1 MSELISP
8 AEAQDSRSQ
17 TQDSRPDAHELLL
30 ELAGRLDDDL
40 LAWARELVA
49 VGEEGQA
56 VELVSAALAAER
68 VALPPAVRTA
78 VVAASRSAHT
88 DLDAETELVPAV
100 EECLTGHRFD
110 ASAGSGDRIAA
121 VLAGLPARRLAGCTL
136 HLSWRRTPAGA
147 APGPVPRPVVLVET
161 GPDRSADVLAYLLAT
176 ELDRAGV
183 KASVEVF
190 TTGNALPAYHVAA
203 LRSAR
208 RVEVGASVIAPAG
221 VVVAR
226 TAAEAAARAEPPAS
240 VEPEPA
246 DARTDTAALLVMPSG
261 GDAGGPPG
269 EARRAGRR
277 RKREPA
283 GSPEPGPE
291 SGGPGDGSVV
301 RSADGAPDTDPF
313 HGPLRVPLLAPLL
326 DPTTPDADDEGPPA
340 VPTPIRP
347 VPAQPAVDESAPQP
361 VEQPPQPDDAEV
373 DGPQPVRSGPL
384 DESRPV
390 TPVAAA
396 AEPAV
401 PAEVPDDVPQEWQDD
416 WRSGDWAMPP
426 AGPPQPPADPSAFDV
441 FETPSPSVED
451 NAVEQTGRTELPS
464 RTAPDRPGA
473 ELASRTAP
481 DLLDPAPPAGGPELP
496 FRAPAGAPPA
506 AGLFSAGR
514 PHGAEGTAAFPPQAA
529 REQGAAGPMPRRT
542 PGGERPADASLFDS
556 PTARVGPPPR
566 PASPRPMTPPPDLA
580 PPAASEVPLFGD
592 PPRDE
597 RRPDGP
603 SPDPAR
609 QGRRRRPDADDPEP
623 GPAPALEAEPP
634 VLGDTEHDLLAQLQ
648 AELADRERRPRPYR
662 RGRSAAPAVN
672 GHGVNGHAVNGHGAD
687 GHGPGPGAR
696 DPGPG

>member
-1 MSELISP
+1 M
-8 AEAQDSRSQ
+8 
-17 TQDSRPDAHELLL
+17 
-30 ELAGRLDDDL
+30 
-40 LAWARELVA
+40 
-49 VGEEGQA
+49 
-56 VELVSAALAAER
+56 
-68 VALPPAVRTA
+68 
-78 VVAASRSAHT
+78 
-88 DLDAETELVPAV
+88 
-100 EECLTGHRFD
+100 
-110 ASAGSGDRIAA
+110 
-121 VLAGLPARRLAGCTL
+121 
-136 HLSWRRTPAGA
+136 
-147 APGPVPRPVVLVET
+147 
-161 GPDRSADVLAYLLAT
+161 
-176 ELDRAGV
+176 
-183 KASVEVF
+183 
-190 TTGNALPAYHVAA
+190 
-203 LRSAR
+203 
-208 RVEVGASVIAPAG
+208 
-221 VVVAR
+221 
-226 TAAEAAARAEPPAS
+226 
-240 VEPEPA
+240 
-246 DARTDTAALLVMPSG
+246 
-261 GDAGGPPG
+261 
-269 EARRAGRR
+269 
-277 RKREPA
+277 
-283 GSPEPGPE
+283 
-291 SGGPGDGSVV
+291 
-301 RSADGAPDTDPF
+301 
-313 HGPLRVPLLAPLL
+313 
-326 DPTTPDADDEGPPA
+326 
-340 VPTPIRP
+340 
-347 VPAQPAVDESAPQP
+347 
-361 VEQPPQPDDAEV
+361 
-373 DGPQPVRSGPL
+373 

-416 WRSGDWAMPP
+416 WRSGDWAMPA

-496 FRAPAGAPPA
+496 FRAPGGAPPA

-514 PHGAEGTAAFPPQAA
+514 PHGAEGTAAFPPQAG

-542 PGGERPADASLFDS
+542 PGGERPADALLFDS

-672 GHGVNGHAVNGHGAD
+672 GHGVNGHAVNGHAVNGHAVNGHGAD

>member
-100 EECLTGHRFD
+100 EEGLTGHRFD

-208 RVEVGASVIAPAG
+208 RIEVGASVIAPAG

-269 EARRAGRR
+269 GTPRAGRR

-283 GSPEPGPE
+283 GSPEPVAGE
-291 SGGPGDGSVV
+291 RWTRRRLRGEVGRRGPGHGPVPRPAAGSPAGAAA
-301 RSADGAPDTDPF
+301 RSDDAGCRRRGAAGGPDTDP
-313 HGPLRVPLLAPLL
+313 
-326 DPTTPDADDEGPPA
+326 
-340 VPTPIRP
+340 
-347 VPAQPAVDESAPQP
+347 
-361 VEQPPQPDDAEV
+361 
-373 DGPQPVRSGPL
+373 
-384 DESRPV
+384 SR
-390 TPVAAA
+390 
-396 AEPAV
+396 
-401 PAEVPDDVPQEWQDD
+401 
-416 WRSGDWAMPP
+416 
-426 AGPPQPPADPSAFDV
+426 
-441 FETPSPSVED
+441 
-451 NAVEQTGRTELPS
+451 
-464 RTAPDRPGA
+464 
-473 ELASRTAP
+473 
-481 DLLDPAPPAGGPELP
+481 
-496 FRAPAGAPPA
+496 AGAARRRRIGTAAGRAAPA
-506 AGLFSAGR
+506 AG
-514 PHGAEGTAAFPPQAA
+514 
-529 REQGAAGPMPRRT
+529 
-542 PGGERPADASLFDS
+542 
-556 PTARVGPPPR
+556 
-566 PASPRPMTPPPDLA
+566 
-580 PPAASEVPLFGD
+580 
-592 PPRDE
+592 
-597 RRPDGP
+597 
-603 SPDPAR
+603 
-609 QGRRRRPDADDPEP
+609 
-623 GPAPALEAEPP
+623 
-634 VLGDTEHDLLAQLQ
+634 
-648 AELADRERRPRPYR
+648 
-662 RGRSAAPAVN
+662 
-672 GHGVNGHAVNGHGAD
+672 
-687 GHGPGPGAR
+687 
-696 DPGPG
+696 

>member
-1 MSELISP
+1 MNELISP
-8 AEAQDSRSQ
+8 AEAQDSRPR

-68 VALPPAVRTA
+68 VALPPAVRTT

-88 DLDAETELVPAV
+88 DLDAEAELEPAV
-100 EECLTGHRFD
+100 AEDVTGHRFD

-147 APGPVPRPVVLVET
+147 APGPVPRAVVLVET

-183 KASVEVF
+183 PASVEVF

-208 RVEVGASVIAPAG
+208 RIEVGASVIAPAG

-226 TAAEAAARAEPPAS
+226 TAAEAAAARAEPPAS

-261 GDAGGPPG
+261 GDVGGPPG
-269 EARRAGRR
+269 ETRRVGRR

-291 SGGPGDGSVV
+291 SAGPGDGSVV

-326 DPTTPDADDEGPPA
+326 DPTTPDVDDEGPPA

-347 VPAQPAVDESAPQP
+347 VPAQPAVDEPAPQS
-361 VEQPPQPDDAEV
+361 VEVPSQPDDAEV
-373 DGPQPVRSGPL
+373 DGPEPASSGPS
-384 DESRPV
+384 DETRPV
-390 TPVAAA
+390 TPVIAA

-426 AGPPQPPADPSAFDV
+426 AGLPQPPADPSAFDV
-441 FETPSPSVED
+441 FETPTPSVED
-451 NAVEQTGRTELPS
+451 NAVERTGRTELPS
-464 RTAPDRPGA
+464 RTAPDR
-473 ELASRTAP
+473 
-481 DLLDPAPPAGGPELP
+481 LDPAPPTGGPELP
-496 FRAPAGAPPA
+496 FHAPEGARPA
-506 AGLFSAGR
+506 AGLFGAGHPR
-514 PHGAEGTAAFPPQAA
+514 GAEGTAAFPPPAG
-529 REQGAAGPMPRRT
+529 REHGAAGPMPRRT
-542 PGGERPADASLFDS
+542 AGSERPADASLFDS

-566 PASPRPMTPPPDLA
+566 PASPRPPDLA

-597 RRPDGP
+597 RRPDAP
-603 SPDPAR
+603 PPDPAR

-623 GPAPALEAEPP
+623 GPAPALEAEPS
-634 VLGDTEHDLLAQLQ
+634 VLGSTEHDLLAQLQ

-662 RGRSAAPAVN
+662 RARSAAPAVN
-672 GHGVNGHAVNGHGAD
+672 GHGVNGHGVNGHGSRPTGTEPTGTA
-687 GHGPGPGAR
+687 
-696 DPGPG
+696 